1 MPGVT
6 PAVAAAAGA
15 AETLP
20 APESSGA
27 AGPVVTIRWDA
38 AEYGGAL
45 AVFAEVAVEE
55 LVVVVTFIEVGPTSV
70 LLKGVSLS

>member
-6 PAVAAAAGA
+6 PAVAAAAGP

-27 AGPVVTIRWDA
+27 AGPEVTNRCDD

-45 AVFAEVAVEE
+45 AVVDE
-55 LVVVVTFIEVGPTSV
+55 VVVE
-70 LLKGVSLS
+70 